1 MRLDSQSFRSYYV
14 LMRSQADPEPVR
26 RHDAR
31 TLRLFDLTSH
41 ECILVKCECGRST
54 EYRKGF
60 LQRHQRVPSD
70 TLVYDLQFRLRCT
83 HCNRKTGFGISII
96 DPRNRGNKSKDG
108 EE

>member
-1 MRLDSQSFRSYYV
+1 
-14 LMRSQADPEPVR
+14 MRSQADPEPIR

-83 HCNRKTGFGISII
+83 HCNRKTGFGISILDDRI
-96 DPRNRGNKSKDG
+96 GADDSMRSEWIVVPKG
-108 EE
+108 E